1 MLSSLFFAKKHLV
14 GGGKGH
20 DTHCVTIRFRTQSTE
35 KPPAEAV
42 EPKHPVV
49 VSYGFK
55 SVWNQDLN
63 DSELFTGLGDRV

>member
-1 MLSSLFFAKKHLV
+1 MTRTA
-14 GGGKGH
+14 
-20 DTHCVTIRFRTQSTE
+20 VTIRFRTQSTQ

-55 SVWNQDLN
+55 CVWNKHLN
-63 DSELFTGLGDRV
+63 DSELIFTGLRDRV